1 MKKLRQLGEALWVA
15 SRKSNKGQTLV
26 EFGLIVTL
34 VAMIV
39 LVSLTLLSDEIE
51 SAFNN
56 TVSAI
61 VAATGG

>member
-1 MKKLRQLGEALWVA
+1 MKKLLKFGEALWVA
-15 SRKSNKGQTLV
+15 SRKSNRGQTLV

-34 VAMIV
+34 VAMTV